1 TDKITAEIVHL
12 PEDRTGN
19 ILYRYNTRK
28 YEIPYLGLSSKNPEN
43 QILIDDLLIYVEN
56 DEIKIRSKKLNK
68 EIMPKLSNA
77 HNFASPQ
84 LLQFFIF
91 LCDLY
96 MHKVILGMS
105 LNVFTIIGFLR
116 NTPQIQYK
124 NLILSE
130 QQWRFD

>member
-1 TDKITAEIVHL
+1 NDEIKNLNHEIYLQEEKTDKITAEIVHL

-19 ILYRYNTRK
+19 ILYRYNTCK

-84 LLQFFIF
+84 SVPVYQF
-91 LCDLY
+91 LCDLQ
-96 MHKVILGMS
+96 MHK
-105 LNVFTIIGFLR
+105 R
-116 NTPQIQYK
+116 
-124 NLILSE
+124 SE
-130 QQWRFD
+130 ERRVGKER